1 MSAIHRHDRQPSFPA
16 PALTGAR
23 AFRLATLA
31 ALVLARAAWAQTSA
45 DITLVSEYSVR
56 GVSLGPQPA
65 LQLRVDHDAEGGWYT
80 GAFASPV
87 TLYGHRQGQLIVY
100 GGRALPL
107 TSGLSWDAGIS
118 RTAFL
123 RNRHDD
129 YFEFY
134 AGLALERASARLSY
148 APTYYNAGRTAYLDL
163 NGSIPLGG
171 TPLNDGVS
179 LALHA
184 GVLRTFGHYY
194 RESRDRADLRATLA
208 FDTGDWRL
216 QAGWQTLVNAS
227 DTEIPRA
234 RALVASISRRF

>member
-1 MSAIHRHDRQPSFPA
+1 MSTIDRHDRQPSFPA

-23 AFRLATLA
+23 ACCLA
-31 ALVLARAAWAQTSA
+31 ALAACALARAACAQTSA

-56 GVSLGPQPA
+56 GVSLGPHPA
-65 LQLRVDHDAEGGWYT
+65 LQLRVDHDADGGWYA

-148 APTYYNAGRTAYLDL
+148 APTSYNAGRTAYLDL
-163 NGSIPLGG
+163 NGGIPLAER
-171 TPLNDGVS
+171 VS

-184 GVLRTFGHYY
+184 GLLRTFGTYY
-194 RESRDRADLRATLA
+194 REARDRTDLRATLA

-216 QAGWQTLVNAS
+216 QAGWQTLVNAA

>member
-1 MSAIHRHDRQPSFPA
+1 MSTIDRHDRQPSFPA

-23 AFRLATLA
+23 AFRLAALT

-45 DITLVSEYSVR
+45 DLTLVSEYSSR

-65 LQLRVDHDAEGGWYT
+65 LQLRVDHDADGGWYA

-163 NGSIPLGG
+163 NGGIPLDDR
-171 TPLNDGVS
+171 LI

-184 GVLRTFGHYY
+184 GLLRTFGLNAYH
-194 RESRDRADLRATLA
+194 RDARDRADLRATLA
-208 FDTGDWRL
+208 FNTGDWRL

-234 RALVASISRRF
+234 RSLVASISRRF